1 MSKIASRKIS
11 RNIRKAEYETYSSQ
25 GLNIG
30 LCMGLVVG
38 TATGSVYGKPALY
51 MIGFA
56 FIGLIVGVIIGS
68 QIKRKNR

>member
-1 MSKIASRKIS
+1 MAKNMKKINK
-11 RNIRKAEYETYSSQ
+11 NIKRAEYETYSTQ

-38 TATGSVYGKPALY
+38 TATGSVYGKPAIY
-51 MIGFA
+51 MIAFA
-56 FIGLIVGVIIGS
+56 AIGLIIGVIIGS